1 MNEEEME
8 CWGSGV
14 MEYWGI
20 VEENLRARTILSIVT
35 SMVLIGR
42 FH

>member
-8 CWGSGV
+8 CWGGGV

-20 VEENLRARTILSIVT
+20 VEEETGGQGPSFQ
-35 SMVLIGR
+35 S
-42 FH
+42 